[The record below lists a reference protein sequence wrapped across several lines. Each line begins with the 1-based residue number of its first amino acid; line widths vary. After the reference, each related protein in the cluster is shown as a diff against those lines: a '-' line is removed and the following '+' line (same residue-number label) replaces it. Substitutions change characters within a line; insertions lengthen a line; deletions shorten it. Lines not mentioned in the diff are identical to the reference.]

1 MIVLQDRIDVPA
13 AQLQRLR
20 ALFRERY
27 LPAAMARGMTLLDE
41 LVSPPLRLAEQDN
54 TLWLRWSVPDA
65 GAWWQM
71 RYASGDPTVAEF
83 WREVDTIVSRRE
95 RHCLVPGDTALP
107 GPENVAPH
115 LVQPAAWRETAQLY
129 LRDGMDA
136 DERATLETLLQRA
149 GVELAGIQ
157 GASIA
162 ANYVADYGAGHYT
175 WDLLWSDR
183 QAAAAAQAGSLWREE
198 VLPALDRCCRA
209 RAALGLETLGAG
221 ARTPALADAVKR
233 TALFRLL
240 PGIDQAV
247 RQRYERDLLEMG
259 AQIPEIL
266 NWRLSRALPL
276 AWDVSD
282 VPAWSYVWEQEYA
295 TLDGLT
301 GPYMAHPHHWAHIDR
316 WFDPESGTQ
325 IVDVQLCHAFSPL
338 AGSIIVR

>member
-13 AQLQRLR
+13 AHLQRLR
-20 ALFRERY
+20 TLFRERY
-27 LPAAMARGMTLLDE
+27 LPGATARGMTLLDE
-41 LVSPPLRLAEQDN
+41 RVSPPLRLADQDN

-71 RYASGDPTVAEF
+71 RYASGDPAVAAF
-83 WREVDTIVSRRE
+83 WREVDGFVTRRE
-95 RHCLVPGDTALP
+95 RHCLVAGDTPLP
-107 GPENVAPH
+107 APEDVSSL
-115 LVQPAAWRETAQLY
+115 LVQPTGWRETAQLY
-129 LRDGMDA
+129 LRDAID
-136 DERATLETLLQRA
+136 DSERAGLEALLQRA
-149 GVELAGIQ
+149 GAELPGLHS
-157 GASIA
+157 ASIA
-162 ANYVADYGAGHYT
+162 ANFVADYGAGHYT

-183 QAAAAAQAGSLWREE
+183 EAAQRAQGSALWRDEL
-198 VLPALDRCCRA
+198 LPALDRCCRA
-209 RAALGLETLGAG
+209 RTALGLETLGAG
-221 ARTPALADAVKR
+221 ARAPELANAVKR

-240 PGIDQAV
+240 PGIDPEL

-276 AWDVSD
+276 AWDASD